1 VPAGVVENSLSN
13 TTILYDG
20 AASATV
26 TFYSQIGSTTYPE
39 KQSAVT
45 LKQSQMSPV
54 TRVFNTANGGASVL
68 ATSLF
73 PFKSGSP
80 GGPYSIYA
88 GGCQGA
94 EPPAP
99 ISLPDLTPGANL
111 DYSMRIPAFDF
122 KVAVSGS
129 VPGTAANTTKTKF
142 TPVTNNCN
150 NVAPASA
157 TVVRADSRPADPG
170 IPYGAYDVC
179 VEAKIGTTVRKVI
192 LPAVDVDTPVV
203 TLTSGTA
210 GTGTINV
217 NSSSTAGTC

>member
-1 VPAGVVENSLSN
+1 
-13 TTILYDG
+13 
-20 AASATV
+20 
-26 TFYSQIGSTTYPE
+26 
-39 KQSAVT
+39 
-45 LKQSQMSPV
+45 MSPV
-54 TRVFNTANGGASVL
+54 TRVFNTANGGASVI

-80 GGPYSIYA
+80 GGPYSVYA

-122 KVAVSGS
+122 KVTLGTATTP
-129 VPGTAANTTKTKF
+129 PGTAAATTKTKF

-157 TVVRADSRPADPG
+157 TSVAADSRPADPG

-179 VEAKIGTTVRKVI
+179 VQAFVNGQTRRVI
-192 LPAVDVDTPVV
+192 LPAVDVDTPEVK
-203 TLTSGTA
+203 LTSGSV
-210 GTGTINV
+210 TGQINV
-217 NSSSTAGTC
+217 PTTATIGTC